1 MSKKMSTWFM
11 TQTIA
16 FRDVTV
22 KFFDMGLNK
31 FFRYMYLFTFRTSFN
46 MFNFIVEG
54 VLLTIVSTFG
64 FIGNIMSIIVLT
76 KTIRKSRNRSFRSR
90 THGQVS
96 FSL

>member
-1 MSKKMSTWFM
+1 
-11 TQTIA
+11 
-16 FRDVTV
+16 
-22 KFFDMGLNK
+22 
-31 FFRYMYLFTFRTSFN
+31 

-90 THGQVS
+90 THGQAS